1 MKYNLLYTGLWGL
14 RPYQVIELWG
24 IKEAECKISNRGLSK
39 EKVSSNHMQQKQH
52 ESWPLLQKKDIPRQ
66 GPHCVLRYTYLP
78 QRGLRK
84 CLKVNSVAHSDWRY
98 RANSILSPT
107 PRSSWYS
114 ELRKIFWRRII
125 MLRLLPLLSLAV
137 SLPSDKT
144 TVSWICELFF
154 LFLLVIL
161 CFTCYISI
169 EIMDTHLMVQI
180 EIVHDIRGKN

>member
-1 MKYNLLYTGLWGL
+1 MEYNLLYTGLWGL

-39 EKVSSNHMQQKQH
+39 EKFSSNHMQQKQH

-66 GPHCVLRYTYLP
+66 GPHCILRYTYLP

-84 CLKVNSVAHSDWRY
+84 CLKVNSVAHTDWRY
-98 RANSILSPT
+98 RANSLVLLLDPLDILNK
-107 PRSSWYS
+107 
-114 ELRKIFWRRII
+114 EFWRRII

-161 CFTCYISI
+161 YFTRYILI
-169 EIMDTHLMVQI
+169 EIIDNQLIVQI
-180 EIVHDIRGKN
+180 GIVRAKN